1 MVLGMYL
8 KYIANSMTD
17 HHGSKC
23 ISGTVKLHQN
33 SSSYLPELIKIEE
46 FLRPTRVRRGHMAI
60 AIAKIK
66 PNRGICK
73 FLSTNLWKL
82 KLKLSTLNFSL
93 PPAILVDPP
102 RYRHNFSMA
111 KRRPSFLPVRTRLQ
125 RYFFS
130 FGLSVARATIVKNW
144 TAFPCLHSKLKLL
157 AKLGLSE
164 YKVSLLRR
172 NP

>member
-111 KRRPSFLPVRTRLQ
+111 KRRPSFFYRCARGCSVTFFFLRLECCA
-125 RYFFS
+125 RHNCKKLDGISMLAFKAK
-130 FGLSVARATIVKNW
+130 VASQTW
-144 TAFPCLHSKLKLL
+144 PL
-157 AKLGLSE
+157 
-164 YKVSLLRR
+164 
-172 NP
+172 

>member
-111 KRRPSFLPVRTRLQ
+111 KRRPRFLPVRTRLQ
-125 RYFFS
+125 RYFFFFLRLECCARHNCKKLDGIS
-130 FGLSVARATIVKNW
+130 MLAFKAKVASQTW
-144 TAFPCLHSKLKLL
+144 PL
-157 AKLGLSE
+157 
-164 YKVSLLRR
+164 
-172 NP
+172 

>member
-111 KRRPSFLPVRTRLQ
+111 KRRPRFFTGAHAAAALPFFLRFVCCASHNCNKKKMNGIFMLA
-125 RYFFS
+125 FKAK
-130 FGLSVARATIVKNW
+130 VASQTW
-144 TAFPCLHSKLKLL
+144 PL
-157 AKLGLSE
+157 
-164 YKVSLLRR
+164 
-172 NP
+172 

>member
-1 MVLGMYL
+1 MYFWDSE
-8 KYIANSMTD
+8 IT
-17 HHGSKC
+17 
-23 ISGTVKLHQN
+23 
-33 SSSYLPELIKIEE
+33 PELKFVLAWTNQNWGI
-46 FLRPTRVRRGHMAI
+46 PPPNTGQAWPHGYI

-111 KRRPSFLPVRTRLQ
+111 KRRPRFLPVRTRLQ
-125 RYFFS
+125 RYLFS
-130 FGLSVARATIVKNW
+130 LGLSVARATIVKNW